1 MNGRIMI
8 WIIII
13 VGILLAIFLFT
24 KGAKQNLPNNNQ
36 EVSIS
41 FETSSEPLPNINVMK
56 QVVIR
61 TEQEWK
67 DIMGSPSQINF
78 AKKTALLVAMGQRM
92 TGGYSIEILSVI
104 QKEGK
109 INVSADMISPG
120 KNCITTQVVNYPS
133 MLILIP
139 KTDKEVNWIITN
151 TIKDCPQ

>member
-1 MNGRIMI
+1 MNGRVMI

-24 KGAKQNLPNNNQ
+24 RGSKQNLPNNNQ
-36 EVSIS
+36 EVSII
-41 FETSSEPLPNINVMK
+41 FEKSSEPLPNINVMK
-56 QVVIR
+56 QAVIR
-61 TEQEWK
+61 SEQEWK
-67 DIMGSPSQINF
+67 DIMGSPSSIDF
-78 AKKTALLVAMGQRM
+78 STKTALLVAMGQRM
-92 TGGYSIEILSVI
+92 NGGYGIEILSVI

-109 INVSADMISPG
+109 INVAVDMISPG

-133 MLILIP
+133 VLLLIP